1 MSTTLWKL
9 SGDLFL
15 VKPSQF
21 LPVNRASTS
30 DHALC
35 LARAASAVAKNC
47 FSEIWGQKSKVN
59 QGSAEAGGGRRW
71 RPLTLKVCRML
82 AGLLKVP

>member
-9 SGDLFL
+9 SGDLLL

-47 FSEIWGQKSKVN
+47 FSEIWGHRSKVH
-59 QGSAEAGGGRRW
+59 QGSAEAGEGRR
-71 RPLTLKVCRML
+71 RALTLKVCRML

>member
-47 FSEIWGQKSKVN
+47 FSEIWVQRSKVN
-59 QGSAEAGGGRRW
+59 GARQEVGDGRRP
-71 RPLTLKVCRML
+71 RLTLKVCRML